1 MNNELQ
7 HHGILGMKW
16 GVRRYQNE
24 DGSYTKKGLER
35 YSEAKAKYDQA
46 DAGVKSAKASGQDT
60 KAARAGRK
68 AAKKELNKAYDQLK
82 LDQRADRGKRTYQQG
97 DTIESIATRRK
108 FTQIGTAVGGNV
120 IAVGLQYAANTFNKP
135 ALAYA
140 AKATSAATI
149 AATWIEYGIGQ
160 QKIKNLRAYYGH
172 SRG

>member
-1 MNNELQ
+1 MNDELQ

-35 YSEAKAKYDQA
+35 YREAEVKYDQA

-60 KAARAGRK
+60 KAARADRK

-97 DTIESIATRRK
+97 DTIESITNKRTL
-108 FTQIGTAVGGNV
+108 TQIGTAIGGNV
-120 IAVGLQYAANTFNKP
+120 AAAGLQYAARTFNKP
-135 ALAYA
+135 ALSYA

-149 AATWIEYGIGQ
+149 AATWIEYGISQ
-160 QKIKNLRAYYGH
+160 RKVKDLRAYYSH